1 MLRNLHDA
9 TRGCPSIRLV
19 PTSAPSPRGSFSV
32 GKLVSVDQVGAD
44 VGTRL
49 HRHRHGPGVV
59 CPSIRLVPT
68 SAPRRRLR
76 LALRHIW
83 CPSIRLVP
91 TSAPRP
97 WRSGP
102 RTHRVSVDQVG
113 ADVGTL
119 RNGLMLSQA
128 FVSVDQVGADVGTR
142 STDVPVATITTCPS
156 IRLVP
161 TSAPHRSGW
170 TGKLLAEVSVD
181 QVGADVGTIEWPIEW
196 PIAVKCPSIRLVPT
210 SAPD

>member
-1 MLRNLHDA
+1 MSVDQVGADVGTPMLRNLHDA

-128 FVSVDQVGADVGTR
+128 FVSVDQVGADVGTSSPRFLSCKR
-142 STDVPVATITTCPS
+142 SSV
-156 IRLVP
+156 R
-161 TSAPHRSGW
+161 RSGW
-170 TGKLLAEVSVD
+170 
-181 QVGADVGTIEWPIEW
+181 
-196 PIAVKCPSIRLVPT
+196 CRRRHHHYR
-210 SAPD
+210 